1 MNLIFEEASTR
12 KLPLQEAKVQVTRF
26 TMIEI
31 ESEHNEPEEINYNL
45 KPPGDAIQNPIV
57 ATSTLHVALLE

>member
-1 MNLIFEEASTR
+1 
-12 KLPLQEAKVQVTRF
+12 
-26 TMIEI
+26 MIEI